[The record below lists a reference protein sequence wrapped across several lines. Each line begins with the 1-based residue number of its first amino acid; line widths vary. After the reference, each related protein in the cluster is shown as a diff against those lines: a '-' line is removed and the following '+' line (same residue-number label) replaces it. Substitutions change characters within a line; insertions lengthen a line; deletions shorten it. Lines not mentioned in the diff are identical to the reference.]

1 MDPFLAA
8 STRPLAPRMKANPSS
23 SSLRSQHNASAA
35 IPPAS
40 PSQEVAPGSITP
52 STLLNRLETLLVAKS
67 NEIQLA
73 GRLGENLLNQQA
85 ELENKIRELEEQAQS
100 LPARERS
107 RNGVVNAADSE
118 DEEHNPALGQE
129 VRKKLEALE
138 AEMTQWDQ
146 GNESLYRDIGSRGP
160 QTGSATDTTE
170 ADVCIFVVSKAS
182 S

>member
-23 SSLRSQHNASAA
+23 SSLRSQHASSA
-35 IPPAS
+35 IPSSSA
-40 PSQEVAPGSITP
+40 EVPGSITP

-85 ELENKIRELEEQAQS
+85 ELESKIRELEEQAQR
-100 LPARERS
+100 LPTRERS
-107 RNGVVNAADSE
+107 RGLVNAESE
-118 DEEHNPALGQE
+118 DEESNPALGQE

-160 QTGSATDTTE
+160 QSSVADTSTSE
-170 ADVCIFVVSKAS
+170 ADVCFTFFPCVDTG
-182 S
+182 